1 MKIGIVQRVLAEYR
15 VPLFDLLAESYDGN
29 VSVFAGDP
37 RKDEMIDTSRKLE
50 KAHFYHANNKHL
62 FHGKFYLC
70 FQTNI
75 FQWLRSQ
82 NPDVLIVEANNRYPL
97 TRWAIH
103 WMHRQN
109 KPVIGWGLG
118 AGFSQNRLKRRFF
131 RQFDAVLT
139 YSGAGAE
146 SYRKMG
152 VSPEKIFIAKNA
164 VTERPKRDL
173 PPERSPEISD
183 HPVILFVG
191 RLQDRKRV
199 DLLIEACAALKDSVS
214 PILWIV
220 GDGPA
225 RQQITELAAKIFPQ
239 TLFFGALYGQ
249 ELTEKFDQADLFVLP
264 GTGGLALQQAMASG
278 LPVIA
283 AEADGTQTDL
293 VREENGILVKPGDL
307 KMLTDAIRT
316 LLSDPSRLRK
326 MGDRSF
332 QIVRNEIN
340 LENMAESFEQAI
352 SYAVRNRKE

>member
-1 MKIGIVQRVLAEYR
+1 
-15 VPLFDLLAESYDGN
+15 
-29 VSVFAGDP
+29 
-37 RKDEMIDTSRKLE
+37 
-50 KAHFYHANNKHL
+50 
-62 FHGKFYLC
+62 
-70 FQTNI
+70 
-75 FQWLRSQ
+75 
-82 NPDVLIVEANNRYPL
+82 
-97 TRWAIH
+97 
-103 WMHRQN
+103 
-109 KPVIGWGLG
+109 
-118 AGFSQNRLKRRFF
+118 
-131 RQFDAVLT
+131 
-139 YSGAGAE
+139 
-146 SYRKMG
+146 
-152 VSPEKIFIAKNA
+152 
-164 VTERPKRDL
+164 L

-191 RLQDRKRV
+191 RLQERKRV

-220 GDGPA
+220 GDGPT

-249 ELTEKFDQADLFVLP
+249 ELTEKFEQADLFVLP

-307 KMLTDAIRT
+307 EMLTNAIRT
-316 LLSDPSRLRK
+316 LLSDSSQLRK

-340 LENMAESFEQAI
+340 LENMAKSFEEAI
-352 SYAVRNRKE
+352 TYAVQNRKK